1 MSVVP
6 QAMPD
11 LNKSVVPAI
20 DLMRQLLDKR
30 AGQLDF
36 NAPGV
41 QSNERTAMEVRA
53 MIGQNARVGQSQLSL
68 FLPPWGRLMRNV
80 VKRLCRADYDA
91 SLPGGKEAAKMRQRL
106 VDAGFDIELL
116 KAIDFDAV
124 TCTQA
129 VGAGSPAA
137 RQAAM
142 MELEPMVAGYD
153 AVGQHNFKRDKTASA
168 LKSYRAA
175 DRYIPRLPGD
185 VRPPMDKQVASM
197 ENSLMEL
204 GKEQAVVVNQLH
216 TVHIDT
222 HLPHLF
228 DMVERAEE
236 DEAFSVESASIMAL
250 EHDHCLKH
258 LEQIDGDPM
267 IQEQTAMYR
276 QALQQAGEVIVN
288 AQRHADKVMRDQQ
301 AEGAEGGEA
310 GQQDPEH
317 AEKMAKMVRENNLKL
332 RIMQDHADQK
342 AAIRLQEF
350 YQKKALRDLDA
361 AAKIT
366 LQDRVA
372 KSRARATKAA

>member
-1 MSVVP
+1 
-6 QAMPD
+6 
-11 LNKSVVPAI
+11 
-20 DLMRQLLDKR
+20 
-30 AGQLDF
+30 
-36 NAPGV
+36 
-41 QSNERTAMEVRA
+41 
-53 MIGQNARVGQSQLSL
+53 
-68 FLPPWGRLMRNV
+68 
-80 VKRLCRADYDA
+80 
-91 SLPGGKEAAKMRQRL
+91 
-106 VDAGFDIELL
+106 
-116 KAIDFDAV
+116 
-124 TCTQA
+124 
-129 VGAGSPAA
+129 
-137 RQAAM
+137 
-142 MELEPMVAGYD
+142 
-153 AVGQHNFKRDKTASA
+153 
-168 LKSYRAA
+168 
-175 DRYIPRLPGD
+175 
-185 VRPPMDKQVASM
+185 
-197 ENSLMEL
+197 
-204 GKEQAVVVNQLH
+204 
-216 TVHIDT
+216 
-222 HLPHLF
+222 
-228 DMVERAEE
+228 
-236 DEAFSVESASIMAL
+236 L